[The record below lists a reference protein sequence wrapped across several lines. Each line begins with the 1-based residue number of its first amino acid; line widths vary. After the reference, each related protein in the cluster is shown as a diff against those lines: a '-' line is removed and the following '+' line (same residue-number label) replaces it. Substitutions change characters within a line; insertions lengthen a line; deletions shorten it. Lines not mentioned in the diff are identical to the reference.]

1 MSNFSLYE
9 LTADY
14 VRAIEQLA
22 TEDDQSKAADL
33 LECIGDAFEQKA
45 INVGLYLR
53 GLEAERRAITNELNR
68 LEAMHSASC
77 EKSDRLE
84 QYLERSMLA
93 VGKDKIESPI
103 LKIGFR
109 KNPPSVNV
117 LDESKIPARFFVQP
131 PTPEPRLDKRAL
143 LAELKDGAV
152 DGAELQQTTRIV
164 IK

>member
-1 MSNFSLYE
+1 MNNFSLYE

-22 TEDDQSKAADL
+22 TEEDQTKAADL

-45 INVGLYLR
+45 INVGLYIR
-53 GLEAERRAITNELNR
+53 GLEAEQIAVKNEI
-68 LEAMHSASC
+68 
-77 EKSDRLE
+77 DRLFLLASSVSAKRAKLE
-84 QYLERSMLA
+84 EYLERSMLA

-109 KNPPSVNV
+109 KNPPSVAV
-117 LDESKIPARFFVQP
+117 LDESAIPRRFFVQP
-131 PTPEPRLDKRAL
+131 PTPAPRLDKRAL

-152 DGAELQQTTRIV
+152 DGAELQQNSRLV

>member
-22 TEDDQSKAADL
+22 TEEDQTKAAEL

-45 INVGLYLR
+45 INVGLYMR
-53 GLEAERRAITNELNR
+53 GLVGHQESIKAELARLVDLSTAVDAKRAK
-68 LEAMHSASC
+68 LE
-77 EKSDRLE
+77 E
-84 QYLERSMLA
+84 YLERSMLA

-103 LKIGFR
+103 LKISFR
-109 KNPPSVNV
+109 KNPPSVAV
-117 LDESKIPARFFVQP
+117 LDESKIPPRFFVQA

-152 DGAELQQTTRIV
+152 DGAELQQTTRLV

>member
-22 TEDDQSKAADL
+22 TEEDQNKSADL

-45 INVGLYLR
+45 INVGLYIR
-53 GLEAERRAITNELNR
+53 GLEAEQAAINTEIAR
-68 LEAMHSASC
+68 LSNLAETSC
-77 EKSDRLE
+77 KKQQNLVE
-84 QYLERSMLA
+84 YLERSMLA

-117 LDESKIPARFFVQP
+117 LDESAIPRRFFVQP
-131 PTPEPRLDKRAL
+131 PTPDPRLDKRAL

-152 DGAELQQTTRIV
+152 DGAELQQTTRLV

>member
-22 TEDDQSKAADL
+22 TEEDQSKAADL

-45 INVGLYLR
+45 INVGLYVR
-53 GLEAERRAITNELNR
+53 GLEGQQEAIKAELAR
-68 LEAMHSASC
+68 LVSLSTAVEAKR
-77 EKSDRLE
+77 EKLE

-117 LDESKIPARFFVQP
+117 LDESQIPRRFFVQP

-152 DGAELQQTTRIV
+152 DGAELQQTTRLV

>member
-22 TEDDQSKAADL
+22 TEEDQSKAADL

-45 INVGLYLR
+45 VNVALYMR
-53 GLEAERRAITNELNR
+53 GLVGQQEAIKAELARLVDLSTAVEAKRAK
-68 LEAMHSASC
+68 LE
-77 EKSDRLE
+77 E
-84 QYLERSMLA
+84 YLERSMVA

-109 KNPPSVNV
+109 KNPPSVAV
-117 LDESKIPARFFVQP
+117 LDESAIPRRFFVQP

-152 DGAELQQTTRIV
+152 DGAELQQTTRLV

>member
-14 VRAIEQLA
+14 LRAIEQLA
-22 TEDDQSKAADL
+22 TEEDQTKAADL
-33 LECIGDAFEQKA
+33 LDCIGDAFEQKA
-45 INVGLYLR
+45 INVGLYLQNVGAKIDAIGNQIER
-53 GLEAERRAITNELNR
+53 LQQLKYEAEAE
-68 LEAMHSASC
+68 H
-77 EKSDRLE
+77 DRLM

-117 LDESKIPARFFVQP
+117 LDESKIPPRFFVQP

-143 LAELKDGAV
+143 MAELKDGAV
-152 DGAELQQTTRIV
+152 DGAELQQTSRLV

>member
-22 TEDDQSKAADL
+22 TEEDQSKAADL

-45 INVGLYLR
+45 INVGLYMR
-53 GLEAERRAITNELNR
+53 GLVGQQEAIKAELARIVDLSTSVEAKRAK
-68 LEAMHSASC
+68 LE
-77 EKSDRLE
+77 E
-84 QYLERSMLA
+84 YLERSMLA

-117 LDESKIPARFFVQP
+117 LDESAIPRRFFVQP

-143 LAELKDGAV
+143 LAELKDGSV
-152 DGAELQQTTRIV
+152 DGAELQQTSRLV

>member
-1 MSNFSLYE
+1 MNNFSLYE

-14 VRAIEQLA
+14 LRAIEQLA
-22 TEDDQSKAADL
+22 DEPDHDKAASILD
-33 LECIGDAFEQKA
+33 CIGDAFEQKA

-53 GLEAERRAITNELNR
+53 GLEAEQNAVKAEIERMSHLF
-68 LEAMHSASC
+68 ASVQA
-77 EKSDRLE
+77 KMDNLE
-84 QYLERSMLA
+84 QYLERSMLT
-93 VGKDKIESPI
+93 VGKEKIESPI

-117 LDESKIPARFFVQP
+117 GDESKIPPRFFVQP
-131 PTPEPRLDKRAL
+131 PIPEPRLDKRAL

-152 DGAELQQTTRIV
+152 DGAELQQTSRLV

>member
-14 VRAIEQLA
+14 MRAIEQLA
-22 TEDDQSKAADL
+22 TEEDQSKAADL

-45 INVGLYLR
+45 INVALYMR
-53 GLEAERRAITNELNR
+53 GLVGQQESIKAELARLVDLSTAVEAKRAK
-68 LEAMHSASC
+68 LE
-77 EKSDRLE
+77 E
-84 QYLERSMLA
+84 YLERSMIA

-117 LDESKIPARFFVQP
+117 LDESAIPRRFFVQP

-152 DGAELQQTTRIV
+152 DGAELQQTTRLV

>member
-22 TEDDQSKAADL
+22 TEEDQSKAADL

-45 INVGLYLR
+45 INVGLYIR
-53 GLEAERRAITNELNR
+53 GIEAKHNAIDAELERLNQLQKDAEKERER
-68 LEAMHSASC
+68 L
-77 EKSDRLE
+77 LE
-84 QYLERSMLA
+84 YLERSMLA

-117 LDESKIPARFFVQP
+117 LDESKIPPRFFVQP

-152 DGAELQQTTRIV
+152 DGAELQQTTRMV